1 MLISVPG
8 ISAGLPRIKTPTMAW
23 YIWGVVALATRG
35 VADSTADLSTACA
48 TALQASLV
56 CDPFLTYVMT
66 SNYYTSVGNTTIQ
79 DEFCSTACSSDLASY
94 RDDVAT
100 SCANDPQPFSGY
112 PATYWADWA
121 ISAFD
126 HVCMKDA
133 DTGEY
138 CVDVIGGYFQNQTVE
153 SDGTNL
159 PTDQL
164 CSSCVVAL
172 FSLMQSTPYSNYDPT
187 LANVWS
193 NIQSQCSLSQPTA
206 VPALDTNLTQ
216 PGGFALPRY
225 STSSALCLSGIT
237 YTVVS
242 GDSCEAL
249 AENYGVSTGTLIAI
263 NDLYVDCT
271 NLGIGQVLCIPPQ
284 CTTYNVENG
293 DTCDAI
299 ANNTST
305 SFQQLVAWNPS
316 LGSYCT
322 NLLSGENICVSPP
335 GGVQNLTT
343 IAGAT
348 ATQTGIY
355 ATTTASRPSPVAT
368 GTTLDCGKYYQV
380 QAGDNCQ
387 LISLNQTISIV
398 LLEEINP
405 DIDSTCSN
413 LELGVYYCILP
424 TKDWNATV
432 TSTIVTAPTTTP
444 VGTTSDCYQYYV
456 IQSGDYCSL
465 IESEFDITMAQL
477 QLWNPALLSNC
488 SNLALGEAY
497 CVNGAEQAS
506 PSIPATVSVT
516 ATAAAK
522 RDISSPATAVP
533 QTMASFQAGGVPYGW
548 PGLQAPNLARAYAAA
563 TQNVA

>member
-1 MLISVPG
+1 
-8 ISAGLPRIKTPTMAW
+8 MAW

-35 VADSTADLSTACA
+35 LADSFFFNNTDFTSKTADISTACA
-48 TALQASLV
+48 TALQASLD

-66 SNYYTSVGNTTIQ
+66 SNYYTSIGNTTIQ
-79 DEFCSTACSSDLASY
+79 DEFCSTDCSNDLASY
-94 RDDVAT
+94 RKDVAT

-121 ISAFD
+121 ISAFE

-138 CVDVIGGYFQNQTVE
+138 CVDVIGEYFQNQTVE
-153 SDGTNL
+153 SDGTDL

-164 CSSCVVAL
+164 CSSCVISL
-172 FSLMQSTPYSNYDPT
+172 FTLMQSTPYSNYDPS
-187 LANVWS
+187 LASVWS
-193 NIQSQCSLSQPTA
+193 NIQSQCSLSQSTA
-206 VPALDTNLTQ
+206 VPTLDTNLTQ
-216 PGGFALPRY
+216 PGGFALPGY
-225 STSSALCLSGIT
+225 STSSSALCLSGIT

-242 GDSCEAL
+242 GDNCEVI

-271 NLGIGQVLCIPPQ
+271 NLGIGQVLCIPPS
-284 CTTYNVENG
+284 CTTYVVEGG
-293 DTCDAI
+293 DTCNKI
-299 ANNTST
+299 ANSTST
-305 SFQQLVAWNPS
+305 SFQQLVAWNPA

-355 ATTTASRPSPVAT
+355 ATTTASRPNPVAT

-380 QAGDNCQ
+380 SSGDNCQ
-387 LISLNQTISIV
+387 LISLNQTIS
-398 LLEEINP
+398 LDLFEEINP
-405 DIDSTCSN
+405 DIDSACSN

-424 TKDWNATV
+424 TEDWNATV

-444 VGTTSDCYQYYV
+444 VGTTSDCYQFYV

-465 IESEFDITMAQL
+465 IGSEFDITMAQL
-477 QLWNPALLSNC
+477 QLWNPALLSDC

-497 CVNGAEQAS
+497 CINGADQDS
-506 PSIPATVSVT
+506 TFTPATVSAT
-516 ATAAAK
+516 ATAVAK
-522 RDISSPATAVP
+522 RDVSSPATLVS
-533 QTMASFQAGGVPYGW
+533 QTTAIFQDGGVPYGW
-548 PGLQAPNLARAYAAA
+548 PGLKAPNLARAYAAV
-563 TQNVA
+563 TQNVS

>member
-1 MLISVPG
+1 
-8 ISAGLPRIKTPTMAW
+8 MAW

-522 RDISSPATAVP
+522 EISHPRLLQCLKQWRVSRLVVCR
-533 QTMASFQAGGVPYGW
+533 MGGLGYRRRIWQGRM
-548 PGLQAPNLARAYAAA
+548 QRRRKM
-563 TQNVA
+563 